1 MKLHCSYSF
10 MKNILSIIL
19 LQLLFLVDSCCVG
32 SSQNSMYHPIDSIST
47 NYSQSNVAYYGIRL
61 WPKENSRG
69 EVKKGN
75 VENRIFLVLDMGD
88 TLTIVSD
95 DSRFFNNNI
104 YSIAT
109 KKRARQIYKGY
120 QLDFDE
126 EVPMGFWA
134 TSLSDTIIY
143 EKAPIKSA
151 CYQLS
156 KGILRSDLAI
166 DMVIKE
172 GMTIDSLI
180 KDTEL
185 NNSSFPNCLSKYK
198 HIAIIHPMAV
208 RSNFVNKK
216 MGVDY
221 QKGLGDFTMLLLTI
235 DNHKISSIEF
245 TNFGKERMTDGLCIE
260 E

>member
-1 MKLHCSYSF
+1 
-10 MKNILSIIL
+10 
-19 LQLLFLVDSCCVG
+19 
-32 SSQNSMYHPIDSIST
+32 
-47 NYSQSNVAYYGIRL
+47 
-61 WPKENSRG
+61 
-69 EVKKGN
+69 
-75 VENRIFLVLDMGD
+75 MGD
-88 TLTIVSD
+88 TLTIISD
-95 DSRFFNNNI
+95 DSRLFNNNI
-104 YSIAT
+104 CSIAT

-120 QLDFDE
+120 QLDFDD

-134 TSLSDTIIY
+134 TSLSDTILY

-185 NNSSFPNCLSKYK
+185 NNSSFLNCLSKYK

-216 MGVDY
+216 MGVGY

-245 TNFGKERMTDGLCIE
+245 TNFGKERMTDGLSIE
-260 E
+260 ECLNFR

>member
-1 MKLHCSYSF
+1 
-10 MKNILSIIL
+10 MKNIMSIIL
-19 LQLLFLVDSCCVG
+19 WQLLFLINSCCVG
-32 SSQNSMYHPIDSIST
+32 SSQNSTYNSIDSITT
-47 NYSQSNVAYYGIRL
+47 NYSQSNVVYYGIRL
-61 WPKENSRG
+61 WPKENSSRK
-69 EVKKGN
+69 VKKRN
-75 VENRIFLVLDMGD
+75 MEDRIFLILDMGD
-88 TLTIVSD
+88 TLTIISD

-120 QLDFDE
+120 RLDFDE
-126 EVPMGFWA
+126 EIPIRFCA

-143 EKAPIKSA
+143 EKTPIKSA
-151 CYQLS
+151 YYQLS
-156 KGILRSDLAI
+156 KGILRSDYAI

-180 KDTEL
+180 KDIEL
-185 NNSSFPNCLSKYK
+185 NNNFFPNRLSKYK
-198 HIAIIHPMAV
+198 HIAIIHPMVV

-216 MGVDY
+216 MEVGC

-245 TNFGKERMTDGLCIE
+245 TCFGKERMTDGMSIE
-260 E
+260 EYLNFI

>member
-1 MKLHCSYSF
+1 
-10 MKNILSIIL
+10 MKNIMSIIL

-32 SSQNSMYHPIDSIST
+32 SSQNSTYNSIDSITT
-47 NYSQSNVAYYGIRL
+47 NYSQSNVVYYGIRL
-61 WPKENSRG
+61 WPKENSSRK
-69 EVKKGN
+69 VKKRN
-75 VENRIFLVLDMGD
+75 MEDRIFLILDMGD
-88 TLTIVSD
+88 TLTIISD

-109 KKRARQIYKGY
+109 KKRAREIYRGY
-120 QLDFDE
+120 QLDFDD

-134 TSLSDTIIY
+134 TSLSDTILY

-245 TNFGKERMTDGLCIE
+245 TNFGKERMTDGLSIE
-260 E
+260 ECLNFR